1 MRTPLLA
8 MQLCAYFLEACE
20 RGPLSDILLPG
31 MDFLAE

>member
-8 MQLCAYFLEACE
+8 MQLCANFLEACE
-20 RGPLSDILLPG
+20 RGPLSDLLPR